1 MWQIFGKM
9 RKFLLIIA
17 VLSCSLSA
25 SAQFW
30 EKMKSATKKVDE
42 VMTDMYYKADYDT
55 AYIGRPDYKWT
66 FALRSFFDWTDF
78 YIHAKDDEAEFSS
91 KLRTEFNP
99 SISIYGGYLGYGAGF
114 SKSLN
119 WFKGKQES
127 DWDFTFSS
135 YGGKFGFE
143 LAMRDIHSLGGK
155 FKYNDDDGLNF
166 SVDLPED
173 FVSQI
178 GLDFNC
184 YYAINHKKFSYPAA
198 FSYSY
203 IQKRSAGSLLVGGY
217 INVNITAIGDS
228 LSGTELVRTTNASL
242 GFGVGYA
249 YNLVLPHNWLIHVS
263 ALPYLVLYGATQN
276 LLAGDYKLT
285 STAEFPECYIVGRSA
300 ITHRFGRWFFG
311 ATGHVVYYDTKC
323 DIISTRDMQ
332 WEVIGYLGVM
342 L

>member
-1 MWQIFGKM
+1 MK
-9 RKFLLIIA
+9 RFLLIIM
-17 VLSCSLSA
+17 VLFCCLSA
-25 SAQFW
+25 SAQFRQ
-30 EKMKSATKKVDE
+30 KMETAIKAVDE
-42 VMTDMYYKADYDT
+42 KMTDMYYKADYDT

-66 FALRSFFDWTDF
+66 LALRSFFDWTDF
-78 YIHAKDDEAEFSS
+78 YIHAKDNEAEFSS

-99 SISIYGGYLGYGAGF
+99 SISLYGGYLGFGAGF

-119 WFKGKQES
+119 WIQGKQDS

-143 LAMRDIHSLGGK
+143 FAMRDIHSLGGN
-155 FKYNDDDGLNF
+155 FKYNDNDGLNF
-166 SVDLPED
+166 NVNLPED

-178 GLDFNC
+178 ALDFNC

-217 INVNITAIGDS
+217 INLNITALGDS
-228 LSGTELVRTTNASL
+228 ISGTEIMRITNGTL
-242 GFGVGYA
+242 GLGIGYA
-249 YNLVLPHNWLIHVS
+249 YNLVLPHNWLIHLS
-263 ALPYLVLYGATQN
+263 ALPYLVLYGATQT
-276 LLAGDYKLT
+276 LIGGEYKLE
-285 STAEFPECYIVGRSA
+285 SEAEFPESYIIGRSA
-300 ITHRFGRWFFG
+300 VTHRFGRWFFG
-311 ATGHVVYYDTKC
+311 ATGHVVYYNTKC
-323 DIISTRDMQ
+323 DVIRTNSLQ